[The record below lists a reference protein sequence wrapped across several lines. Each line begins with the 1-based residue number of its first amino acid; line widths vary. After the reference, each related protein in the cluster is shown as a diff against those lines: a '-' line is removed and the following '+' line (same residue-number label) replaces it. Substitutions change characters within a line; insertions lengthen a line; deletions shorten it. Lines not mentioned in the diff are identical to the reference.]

1 MQKCLFLTFLLL
13 TVLSLDA
20 HAQDPAKE
28 PARIELG
35 AQFSSL
41 SIGDQLNPFNTG
53 AFDFAHGRAEPGFG
67 GRFTFN
73 LNRNVA
79 LEAEMNFF
87 PNPNLPAA
95 NSGGRLLQGQFGV
108 KVGKRFEKFGV
119 FAKGRPGFLSF
130 GKILTQTDTLIVT
143 NFDGSPIV
151 IPLLDPIRRNF
162 FSVDAGAVVELYPS
176 RRVLVRFDVGD
187 TMVYVG
193 KSPFIPFIKHERLAD
208 LAHKFQFSSGVA
220 FRFLNPESSDDDNDS
235 QSSSNERKLEIGV
248 QFSSLSFVEF
258 GDTVN
263 FDQNN
268 VGKFV
273 PFFLETNTQAGFGGR
288 LSYNFTRHVAAEVQT
303 DFYPGDLGHF
313 ALGHVGGWVW
323 QIQAGPKI
331 GRRFQKFG
339 AFGKVRPGAV
349 SFSDTFIL
357 DDPAQ
362 PLPLRF
368 HFARSTQWSLDVGG
382 VLEFYPSPRT
392 MARFDIGDTMI
403 RIGPRPFTSGAA
415 PLPQAPAAVTHQFQ
429 LSAGVG
435 FRF

>member
-1 MQKCLFLTFLLL
+1 MQKRLFLTFLLL
-13 TVLSLDA
+13 TVVSSHFDA
-20 HAQDPAKE
+20 RSQEPPPAK
-28 PARIELG
+28 IEVG

-67 GRFTFN
+67 GRITFN

-79 LEAEMNFF
+79 LEAEINFF
-87 PNPNLPAA
+87 PNPNLPAV
-95 NSGGRLLQGQFGV
+95 NSGGRLVQGQFGV
-108 KVGKRFEKFGV
+108 KIGKRFDKFGV

-130 GKILTQTDTLIVT
+130 GKILTHTDTLVVP

-151 IPLLDPIRRNF
+151 IPLLNPIRRNF

-176 RRVLVRFDVGD
+176 RRMLVRFDVGD

-193 KSPFIPFIKHERLAD
+193 KSPFIPFIRHERLAE

-220 FRFLNPESSDDDNDS
+220 FRFLNPESSDDDTDP
-235 QSSSNERKLEIGV
+235 QPSSEERKLEIGA

-258 GDTVN
+258 GDTQS
-263 FDQNN
+263 FDENN
-268 VGKFV
+268 TARFV
-273 PFFLETNTQAGFGGR
+273 PFFLETNTQAGVGGR
-288 LSYNFTRHVAAEVQT
+288 LTYNLTPHVAAEVQT

-323 QIQAGPKI
+323 QVQAGPKI

-339 AFGKVRPGAV
+339 AFGKVRPGVV

-362 PLPLRF
+362 SLPLRF
-368 HFARSTQWSLDVGG
+368 HFGRSTQWSLDVGG

-392 MARFDIGDTMI
+392 VARFDFGDTMI
-403 RIGPRPFTSGAA
+403 RIGPRPYVSGAV
-415 PLPQAPAAVTHQFQ
+415 PLPQVPAAVTHQFQ
-429 LSAGVG
+429 FSAGVG